1 MVRFRDGVP
10 RSKLGGQLVWFLAWV
25 GITGFGLFL
34 TASRELHG
42 THQQL
47 GLPPCP
53 SVAFFDRPCF
63 GCGMT
68 TSITS
73 LLHFDFATSLRAHP
87 FGLPFYILFTI
98 SALMCGYGFFK
109 GKYLDTDDRR
119 FNRAMMVITLLFVTF
134 GVARFVLVKYNSP
147 DFLISRAARD

>member
-10 RSKLGGQLVWFLAWV
+10 RNKLSGQLVWFLAWV

-73 LLHFDFATSLRAHP
+73 LLHRFYDVSPGATVKLTSLRI
-87 FGLPFYILFTI
+87 G
-98 SALMCGYGFFK
+98 C
-109 GKYLDTDDRR
+109 
-119 FNRAMMVITLLFVTF
+119 VCV
-134 GVARFVLVKYNSP
+134 
-147 DFLISRAARD
+147 